1 MVRLEAV
8 DKLTMCWLGR
18 LSPGCDLEEV
28 KSFEEAIRYQDHA
41 RGSKTLAAWSMCYL
55 MKSASKRNFLKFMLH
70 R

>member
-28 KSFEEAIRYQDHA
+28 KSFEEAIRY
-41 RGSKTLAAWSMCYL
+41 
-55 MKSASKRNFLKFMLH
+55 
-70 R
+70 